1 MRITSGTLEIGTATD
16 KIVFDPA
23 TKALSFSGTASLT
36 TQTGWMDIVPFE
48 TGDDGANPALNVL
61 VTGGTLPAHIYGR
74 EFVGNASQTRNRTY
88 RFHIPHEIALN
99 PSAAYFHLHWCHN
112 TAAPTGD
119 ARFVIYAN
127 ACQRDGTPIAEVST
141 TLIITPTA
149 GNAYKTNMVHEVDI
163 SGLTGILDNL
173 KVDAM
178 FSFYVERQAGDAED
192 TFGNSIFVRGA
203 DMHVPTDGTATTS
216 KDEGAGWAKVNV

>member
-23 TKALSFSGTASLT
+23 TKALSLHGTASLT

-99 PSAAYFHLHWCHN
+99 P
-112 TAAPTGD
+112 
-119 ARFVIYAN
+119 
-127 ACQRDGTPIAEVST
+127 
-141 TLIITPTA
+141 
-149 GNAYKTNMVHEVDI
+149 NAYKTNMVHEVDI